1 MRAQTPARTETIA
14 DCGRWGKL
22 LACKLR
28 RGMIARMRSRV
39 PLFLLLLLAGVAVVP
54 HFAHAAIPF
63 FGPIVPDTGNLC
75 APAWG
80 MVITVVNNLI
90 ELGITLAI
98 VFVAPIMIAYAGF
111 LMVVEPMSPGGHTKA
126 RGILLNTVVGI
137 VVALAAWLIVDAV
150 MAALTPNGRPFG
162 ENWATIIS
170 SNGAPQCINIP
181 ATLNQ
186 TATGAGVT
194 GVSANGSV
202 YTGPLGQCGS
212 GNTACSVSALR
223 ALGASVGQANAMSC
237 IAVTES
243 SGNPNT
249 PVYNTVHPG
258 SNSTACGTFQ
268 IVQTTWKE
276 YASGS
281 CTNFSNC
288 TNATCNAQVA
298 QALVSNHGYTDWTC
312 ATCNNKASAC
322 VQKYDP
328 NGT

>member
-1 MRAQTPARTETIA
+1 M
-14 DCGRWGKL
+14 GKAAHSRL
-22 LACKLR
+22 P
-28 RGMIARMRSRV
+28 RGMIGSMRSRD
-39 PLFLLLLLAGVAVVP
+39 PFFAFLLLAGVAALP

-80 MVITVVNNLI
+80 MVMTVVNNLI

-111 LMVVEPMSPGGHTKA
+111 LMVIEPMSPGGHTKA

-137 VVALAAWLIVDAV
+137 VIALAAWLIVDAV

-186 TATGAGVT
+186 TASGAGIT

-212 GNTACSVSALR
+212 GNTACSVSALQ
-223 ALGASVGQANAMSC
+223 AAGLTPAQANAMSC

-249 PVYNTVHPG
+249 P
-258 SNSTACGTFQ
+258 NSPSGACGTFQ
-268 IVQTTWKE
+268 ITTQPGNWHNPA
-276 YASGS
+276 YHTGS
-281 CTNFSNC
+281 CSTASS
-288 TNATCNAQVA
+288 CNDAACNLQTAVLMVK
-298 QALVSNHGYTDWTC
+298 QQGFQPWTGK
-312 ATCNNKASAC
+312 NPNGSYWNPKAPAC

-328 NGT
+328 SA